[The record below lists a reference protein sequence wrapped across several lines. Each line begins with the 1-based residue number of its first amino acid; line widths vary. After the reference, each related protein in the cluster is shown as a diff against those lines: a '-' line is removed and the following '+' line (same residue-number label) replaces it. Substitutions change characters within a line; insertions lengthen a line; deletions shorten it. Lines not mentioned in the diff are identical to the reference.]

1 MLSPSN
7 SPLPLAV
14 LALISYK
21 LITLISI
28 AFNPSQVCKLLN
40 SSWICW
46 SASYSS
52 ELMHTWCVWVHLL
65 NQFKFYK
72 LWFKYTVGR
81 KLEKNYFP
89 PFLHVKRMISL
100 ILHIA
105 PNHIWLCVYDH
116 YMCVGILPL
125 STITLPLESELW
137 RR

>member
-28 AFNPSQVCKLLN
+28 AFNASQVCKLLN

-65 NQFKFYK
+65 NQFMFYK

-81 KLEKNYFP
+81 KLEKIYFP
-89 PFLHVKRMISL
+89 PLLHVKRMISL

-105 PNHIWLCVYDH
+105 PNHIWLCADH
-116 YMCVGILPL
+116 YMCGKYLHYL
-125 STITLPLESELW
+125 LLLCH
-137 RR
+137 